1 MKEKQD
7 VGLEKM
13 SYKFVKG
20 YIEPIVALAS
30 CNFPSVNMGVHFNF
44 DNFLF
49 DLYHGSTWRT

>member
-20 YIEPIVALAS
+20 YIEPIVALATFQVLIWEYILILIIS
-30 CNFPSVNMGVHFNF
+30 CLTCAM
-44 DNFLF
+44 
-49 DLYHGSTWRT
+49 HGSTWRT